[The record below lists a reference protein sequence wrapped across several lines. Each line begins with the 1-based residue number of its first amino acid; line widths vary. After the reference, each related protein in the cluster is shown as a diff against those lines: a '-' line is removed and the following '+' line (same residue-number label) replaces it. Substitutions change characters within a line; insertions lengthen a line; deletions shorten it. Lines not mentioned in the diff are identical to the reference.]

1 MIKKAVN
8 PIGTFALAAALLMN
22 NAASAQASKQGCDM
36 RLDLSDKAEV
46 PQWRTVLDG
55 VMGGRSTGV
64 HFAEDGHMTF
74 KGRINTNGGGFS
86 SLRRPMTP
94 GEMAQAKHLRLRIRQ
109 DTRAYKMTFRTKERI
124 WGRPV
129 SYQLNIPQTE
139 TGIWTVIDLPL
150 SGFRTSIFGRE
161 VRAARFDPAQVREI
175 GIIIADGIDGDFQFD
190 VETILCN

>member
-8 PIGTFALAAALLMN
+8 PIGTFALATALLMN

-109 DTRAYKMTFRTKERI
+109 DTRAYKT
-124 WGRPV
+124 V
-129 SYQLNIPQTE
+129 SYTHLT
-139 TGIWTVIDLPL
+139 LP
-150 SGFRTSIFGRE
+150 
-161 VRAARFDPAQVREI
+161 
-175 GIIIADGIDGDFQFD
+175 
-190 VETILCN
+190 TIYSV